1 MLMWS
6 ADYPHAEG
14 EPSMRV
20 YRDRAGDIPAES
32 EAAFW
37 GGNAEFLLGR

>member
-1 MLMWS
+1 MWS

-14 EPSMRV
+14 EPHVDV
-20 YRDRAGDIPAES
+20 YRRKAGLIADDDAD
-32 EAAFW
+32 AFW